1 MSFNHRD
8 IELLYEIGSLRY
20 IQRAWRQQ
28 VGIKV
33 ANDLEHTMRVI
44 WLSLILA
51 RREGVKDEEKIIKL
65 ALVHDIGETRTG
77 DHNYMQ
83 RVYVK
88 SQEEKAAQHLFSK
101 TSLEDF
107 AQALLQEYEG
117 RASLEA
123 QIVKDADNLDIDLE
137 LRELANQGSQML
149 TKWHKTRQLVRD
161 EKLYTQSARDLWDE
175 LDNVDVADWHLTANK
190 WYKIPSA
197 GK

>member
-1 MSFNHRD
+1 MRHQ
-8 IELLYEIGSLRY
+8 
-20 IQRAWRQQ
+20 QRTWRQH
-28 VGIKV
+28 VGMDV

-51 RREGVKDEEKIIKL
+51 RREGVKNEEKIMKL
-65 ALVHDIGETRTG
+65 ALIHDIGETRTG

-88 SQEEKAAQHLFSK
+88 SHEEKAAKHLFNK
-101 TSLEDF
+101 TSLEDLGSD
-107 AQALLQEYEG
+107 LLNEYEE
-117 RASLEA
+117 RTSLESR
-123 QIVKDADNLDIDLE
+123 IVKDADNLDIDLE

-149 TKWHKTRQLVRD
+149 TKWRKTRRLIRD
-161 EKLYTQSARDLWDE
+161 EKLYTKSAKDLWDA
-175 LDNVDVADWHLTANK
+175 LDKVDVDDWHMTANK